1 MSEPAAQPGCYVYG
15 VAHDVEPAT
24 RAGLTGVAGAAVRVV
39 PHQGL
44 SALVSA
50 VDLAEFGEDG
60 LRRNLENLDWL
71 EATARAHHAVIA
83 ACGAD
88 HPVVPLRLATVY
100 HDEERVRGMLA
111 ERGAE
116 FDAALRRVEGCVEWG
131 LKAFLDPAPR
141 TAAADPVPDAATE
154 ADPAPDAAS
163 ARPGTAYLLRRQ
175 AQRRGAEHQ
184 RQQAEQRIEAVH
196 TALAAVAT
204 DARRYPPQDSRL
216 SGESREM
223 VLNAAYLV
231 RGTERAPLE
240 QALGEVETGALVLEW
255 TGPWVPYSFAVLEPE
270 Q

>member
-1 MSEPAAQPGCYVYG
+1 MSEPTAQPGCYVYG
-15 VAHDVEPAT
+15 VARDVAPAT
-24 RAGLTGVAGAAVRVV
+24 QAGLTGVAGAPVRVV

-71 EATARAHHAVIA
+71 EATARAHHAVLA

-100 HDEERVRGMLA
+100 HDEERVRGVLA
-111 ERGAE
+111 ERAAA

-131 LKAFLDPAPR
+131 LKAFLDQAPR
-141 TAAADPVPDAATE
+141 TAAAS
-154 ADPAPDAAS
+154 ADPAPDADPAPEAAP

-175 AQRRGAEHQ
+175 ARRHGAEHQ
-184 RQQAEQRIEAVH
+184 RQRAEQRIEAVH
-196 TALAAVAT
+196 TALSAVAA

-216 SGESREM
+216 SGDSREM
-223 VLNAAYLV
+223 LLNAAYLV
-231 RGTERAPLE
+231 RGTERASLE
-240 QALGEVETGALVLEW
+240 QALNEVDTGALVLEW